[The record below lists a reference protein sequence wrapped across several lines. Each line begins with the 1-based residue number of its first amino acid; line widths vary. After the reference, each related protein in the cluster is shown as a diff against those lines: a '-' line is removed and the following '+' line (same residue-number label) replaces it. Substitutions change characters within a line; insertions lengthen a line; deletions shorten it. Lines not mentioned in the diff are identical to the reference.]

1 MSHSQHDLN
10 RLFRSAA
17 QAPEDLPAGPSYA
30 LEQRIL
36 ARWRNRAEAVEE
48 WFTHLPLYRRA
59 LVVACALA
67 LAALAVYFQ
76 DLTQDPPDDFDVINT
91 ALDLTSL
98 P

>member
-1 MSHSQHDLN
+1 MNHSQHDLD

-17 QAPEDLPAGPSYA
+17 QVHQYPPGGPSCA

-36 ARWRNRAEAVEE
+36 ARWRNRAEVVEA

-59 LVVACALA
+59 LVLACALA

-76 DLTQDPPDDFDVINT
+76 DVIQEPADDVDIINT
-91 ALDLTSL
+91 PVSLTSL